1 MKVIGITGSP
11 RAGGNTDTLLR
22 ALLDGATSE
31 GVETEAVSL
40 RDYTIAPCTG
50 CERCR
55 KDLTCTR
62 FYDGMHLLYPKIE
75 AADGL
80 ILGSP
85 TYNYNITPE
94 MKAFIDRLYP
104 VSRNLLFR
112 FNIKCFLVKLFCF
125 YIIKIT
131 IKLICLA
138 NCFIIGYLLGS
149 KITHQSVN
157 FIDPVFWIDI
167 FGKKL
172 TCNLVLLPG
181 SFIVFCL
188 KQSVTIAN
196 RKIKILFFL
205 IQISN

>member
-1 MKVIGITGSP
+1 MKVIGISGSP

-22 ALLDGATSE
+22 ALLEGVASE
-31 GVETEAVSL
+31 GVETEAFSL

-104 VSRNLLFR
+104 YYR
-112 FNIKCFLVKLFCF
+112 FTAERPGPYSSFFEGRGRQALVFSVAEQAKPSERGFAIEAMQRPLEALGFAVAD
-125 YIIKIT
+125 T
-131 IKLICLA
+131 LPA
-138 NCFIIGYLLGS
+138 EGY
-149 KITHQSVN
+149 
-157 FIDPVFWIDI
+157 FERRA
-167 FGKKL
+167 
-172 TCNLVLLPG
+172 
-181 SFIVFCL
+181 
-188 KQSVTIAN
+188 IAGDAA
-196 RKIKILFFL
+196 ILERAREAGRRFARG
-205 IQISN
+205 IRR

>member
-11 RAGGNTDTLLR
+11 RAGGNTDTLLK
-22 ALLDGATSE
+22 ALLEGGAASE

-75 AADGL
+75 EADGI

-85 TYNYNITPE
+85 TYNYNITPPE

-104 VSRNLLFR
+104 PYYR
-112 FNIKCFLVKLFCF
+112 FTGVRPGPYSSFFTSLGRKALVFSVAEQTKPAERGFVIEAMQRPLEALGFEVTDTLPAEGYF
-125 YIIKIT
+125 EKRAIAGDSAVQERAREAGRRFARG
-131 IKLICLA
+131 LI
-138 NCFIIGYLLGS
+138 
-149 KITHQSVN
+149 
-157 FIDPVFWIDI
+157 
-167 FGKKL
+167 
-172 TCNLVLLPG
+172 
-181 SFIVFCL
+181 
-188 KQSVTIAN
+188 
-196 RKIKILFFL
+196 
-205 IQISN
+205 